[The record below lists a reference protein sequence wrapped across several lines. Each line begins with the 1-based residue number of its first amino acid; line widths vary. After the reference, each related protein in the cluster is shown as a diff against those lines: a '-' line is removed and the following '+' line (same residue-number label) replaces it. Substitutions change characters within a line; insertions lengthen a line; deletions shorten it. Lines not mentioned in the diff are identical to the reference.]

1 MFVFF
6 QVLLYYVYRKGV
18 FMLNEM
24 TEEVFNS
31 LKQDLEK
38 AYNHQS
44 SEYAVIRA
52 GRANPHILDKIHVD
66 YYGVPTPIYQMAN
79 ISVAEARILC
89 ISVWDQ
95 GQVKNVSKAI
105 AASDIGITPS
115 DDGRVIRL
123 VFPQLTEERRRDITK
138 QVRKIA
144 EDTKVVM
151 RNARRDA
158 LDLLKD
164 MKKDGDLSEDE
175 LSGCEKDVQKILDGY
190 MAKVDALTESKEKEI
205 MEV

>member
-1 MFVFF
+1 M
-6 QVLLYYVYRKGV
+6 
-18 FMLNEM
+18 NEM
-24 TEEVFNS
+24 TEEIFSS
-31 LKQDLEK
+31 LKEDLEK
-38 AYNHQS
+38 AYNHQI
-44 SEYAVIRA
+44 SEFGVIRA
-52 GRANPHILDKIHVD
+52 GRANPHILDKISVE

-79 ISVAEARILC
+79 ITVSEARILC

-95 GQVKNVSKAI
+95 SQIKNVSKAI

-123 VFPQLTEERRRDITK
+123 VFPQLTEERRREITK

-151 RNARRDA
+151 RNSRRDA

-175 LSGCEKDVQKILDGY
+175 YAGAEKEIQKVLDSFV
-190 MAKVDALTESKEKEI
+190 AKVDSLTSEKEKEI